1 MFRKIGEIM
10 EKLEREVVDHV
21 ADLARLYVSE
31 EEKDK
36 YGVQLAQILTEI
48 DKINKVNVEDEEDM
62 LIAPTENKNEYRED
76 IVGEMLKK
84 DAIFKNAKHASD
96 GYIIVPRVI
105 GND

>member
-10 EKLEREVVDHV
+10 EKLDRDAVKHV
-21 ADLARLYVSE
+21 ARLARLYVSE
-31 EEKDK
+31 EKMDK

-48 DKINKVNVEDEEDM
+48 DKINKVSVAEDTEM
-62 LIAPTENKNEYRED
+62 LIAPTKNKNEYHED
-76 IVGEMLKK
+76 IVGDMLSK
-84 DAIFKNAKHASD
+84 DDIFKNAKHVSD